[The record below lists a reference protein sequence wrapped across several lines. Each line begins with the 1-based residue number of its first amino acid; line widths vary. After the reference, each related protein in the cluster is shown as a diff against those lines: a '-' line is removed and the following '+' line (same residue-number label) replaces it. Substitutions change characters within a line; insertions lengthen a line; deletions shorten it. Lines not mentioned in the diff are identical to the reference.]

1 MDQLKL
7 QENTPTRDTY
17 REFEQ
22 YLKKNCKQTLPVV
35 VVDDRNM
42 KVSTVDL
49 SMASLKVKYGDL
61 VTTAIVDYVNQLTLE
76 GVKQLDKLD
85 WKVQMHLA
93 TMLKNTI
100 ARKYKVLVVS
110 PYQVDETGATRL

>member
-7 QENTPTRDTY
+7 MEDLPTRNTY
-17 REFEQ
+17 RDFEQ
-22 YLKKNCKQTLPVV
+22 HLRKNCKQILPVV
-35 VVDDRNM
+35 VVDDRTM
-42 KVSTVDL
+42 KVSTIDL
-49 SMASLKVKYGDL
+49 SMASLKAKYGDL
-61 VTTAIVDYVNQLTLE
+61 LTTAIVDYVNQLTLE

-93 TMLKNTI
+93 TMLKNNI
-100 ARKYKVLVVS
+100 ARKYKVLVMS